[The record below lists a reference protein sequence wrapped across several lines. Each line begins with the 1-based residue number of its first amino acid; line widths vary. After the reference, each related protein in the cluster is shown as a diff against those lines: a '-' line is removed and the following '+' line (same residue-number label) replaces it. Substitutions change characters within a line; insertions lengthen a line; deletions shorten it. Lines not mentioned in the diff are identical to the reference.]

1 MLTGLAVRLALLI
14 IKGQHYYF
22 ADTQEYDQIARAMLA
37 GHGLPAGSP
46 RAPLYPAFM
55 ALGYAIGGLGNFEV
69 VRILQISL
77 GLGIIALTG
86 WLGARIGARR
96 AGLVAAA
103 LVAVSPTMVFT
114 STMLYPTA
122 LYTTLLLLVT
132 VLALHLSQS
141 PSPPRAAA
149 LGAAMGLLW
158 LTDRIAVIPIAVL
171 FGWLGFGLMRR
182 ERRAALATSMLIAL
196 LVAIPARWVRS
207 PKPPPGASLEVS
219 SPFLA
224 KAEFVL
230 WAARHD
236 TVAVGEHRVAD
247 PDTVFQALPLRDFL
261 SREARY
267 MREQPAAYAHD
278 YAFELVHFFQPM
290 PDRLKTVNAF
300 TSTRARWVVAVYFLP
315 VLVFAVVGLL
325 AGAVSRRYRALLALV
340 PLATAAI
347 YALFF
352 TQTRYRVPVEPQ
364 LTLLAGLG
372 VMRVFEWFAPR
383 AMLAPVPAPHAA
395 GSSERRPA

>member
-1 MLTGLAVRLALLI
+1 MRLALLI
-14 IKGQHYYF
+14 LMGQRYYF
-22 ADTQEYDQIARAMLA
+22 ADTLEYDQIGRAILA
-37 GHGLPAGSP
+37 GHGLPAGTP
-46 RAPLYPAFM
+46 RAPLYPALM
-55 ALGYAIGGLGNFEV
+55 ALGYAIGGVGNYEA
-69 VRILQISL
+69 VRIIQLVL
-77 GLGIIALTG
+77 GLAIIVLAG
-86 WLGARIGARR
+86 WLGARMGASR

-103 LVAVSPTMVFT
+103 LIAFSPTMIFT
-114 STMLYPTA
+114 STMLYPTV
-122 LYTTLLLLVT
+122 LFTTLLLIATMLT
-132 VLALHLSQS
+132 RDLDQS

-171 FGWLGFGLMRR
+171 LGWLGYGLKRR
-182 ERRAALATSMLIAL
+182 ERRAALAVSMVIAL
-196 LVAIPARWVRS
+196 LVAAPARWVRS
-207 PKPPPGASLEVS
+207 PKPPPGASLEVTM
-219 SPFLA
+219 PFLA

-236 TVAVGEHRVAD
+236 TVSVGEHRVVD
-247 PDTVFQALPLRDFL
+247 PDTSFQALSLRDFL
-261 SREARY
+261 AREGRY
-267 MREQPAAYAHD
+267 LREQPAAYAHD
-278 YAFELVHFFQPM
+278 YGFEFVHFFQPM

-300 TSTRARWVVAVYFLP
+300 TRMGARWVVAIFFLP
-315 VLVFAVVGLL
+315 VLVFAAFGLL
-325 AGAVSRRYRALLALV
+325 AGSVSRRDRALLALL

-383 AMLAPVPAPHAA
+383 AMLAPVPAPHPA